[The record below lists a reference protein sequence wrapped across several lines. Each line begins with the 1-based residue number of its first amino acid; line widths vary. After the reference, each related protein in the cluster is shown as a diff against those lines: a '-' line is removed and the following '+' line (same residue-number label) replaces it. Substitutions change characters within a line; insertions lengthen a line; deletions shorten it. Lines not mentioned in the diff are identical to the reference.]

1 MSNRILWGLKRA
13 RKGFPSVLAGMV
25 VNLTRSKAEGISER
39 SVWLIVSKVSV
50 IYEVWVGI

>member
-1 MSNRILWGLKRA
+1 
-13 RKGFPSVLAGMV
+13 MV